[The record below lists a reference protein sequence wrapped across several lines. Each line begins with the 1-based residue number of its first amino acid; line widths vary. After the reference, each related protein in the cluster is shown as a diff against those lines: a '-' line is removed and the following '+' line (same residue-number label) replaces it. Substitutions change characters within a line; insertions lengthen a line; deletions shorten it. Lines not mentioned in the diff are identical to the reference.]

1 MHTDS
6 AGQTMGEGK
15 QSEDEQLPVVSA
27 APVATTSPDNTASIV
42 SAVPARAK
50 EAPKAQ
56 SIVEL
61 KSESSNRAVSEA
73 AEATE
78 VRTPKPHAGAA
89 LGGGADATADGAAR
103 QAIGLAATK
112 SATQHAKQEVPEST
126 ASAEASTRSSGP
138 GPAKQECFH
147 PQQSVEAAVSAAF
160 DAADQ
165 DWKEAAFEDKGTGR
179 ASSLLSLLLSAV
191 LRQLLPWVLPSA
203 LRGASAADVELSLS
217 KKRLTLRGVSLQ
229 PQELTLVTGA
239 PLQLLHCSIGLI
251 QLRLRTCG
259 ESAYREFGGPS
270 TCIGKKH
277 LYQHPLST
285 CKAEG
290 GPPSAKGEAPSKATA
305 TEAKATS
312 KEGAS
317 SFVLAVRDVIVVL
330 APMSPA
336 EWERRQLLEL
346 ALRQRSSLL
355 DSTDSDLQQQQQMQ
369 QQQQRWG
376 LSFGASALISSW
388 IDRNIEWASLEL
400 SNFHLRLE
408 CVIPPYDSRITSRSS
423 ALALGVVL
431 QELHLRTIPPEL
443 SMQDPTELPGGE
455 RQQQQQFDDNTKA
468 WAAAPPCTT
477 KNMSQGCSSSATQAG
492 MCSRFD
498 IKGLAMYVH
507 DELLLLGP
515 HTRSEA
521 ETVQQLR
528 AIAAEQKNPGIDIF
542 TKCSGSN
549 GGGGGTHI
557 GMACTDN
564 GNSGVEL
571 LAASSAVASQVRPGT
586 ISTAYSA
593 SVECGCVEATFCPAA
608 AHGLRWLAVSF
619 EEHRKAVETAEAVLS
634 LVRPFVPS
642 CTVRGNSGIWWR
654 FAIRAVRRLL
664 RSSRSNSRR
673 NDTASLEGPFS
684 VEETLKMRLIAEKS
698 ATYRLLRL
706 LQLQGKASQQQEEQL
721 LVLRD
726 SIPLHQLLHAHGAA
740 RQDFIQ
746 QQAAAAAAATKGWT
760 TWLPVWRRTPPQGV
774 TAAMA
779 TAGTV
784 SQSGCEG
791 SSRPPLPP
799 LALQKVLDQRRSLR
813 QSQRQ
818 VEEQESSPLDTNSFA
833 DLDDFYDACS
843 QPATARFDKGVSG
856 GLPSSLAEDPAATLL
871 LEDAKKI
878 LQAKGTRETEEER
891 QAPSLT
897 SPTSGDGRS
906 SALETELPQRTEGT
920 AAALARAS
928 EALTAMDDQKSGC
941 NESVESAQGYNEEE
955 DASFEECLDPETSRM
970 LSMTKEEQEYAPNV
984 ASGTAAP
991 VRSAY
996 TLSVSVMLRYAAVAC
1011 CMDKKRGLEAEVE
1024 LPQQEQLRRLQEPAV
1039 PHPAEQ
1045 RLHSGILLC
1054 SVSLLSV
1061 SGIVGTEGIEG
1072 SALVGHLGFSHRPEG
1087 LQPEQQLVYK
1097 DPRAGAEPLLRV
1109 CISRSPDYTEREGS
1123 VKELVENSESNSNI
1137 LSLTVRR
1144 VICFLSPDA
1153 LKDASALGKA
1163 FGTASAA
1170 AASAAAE
1177 ASQKCTLLHLRGS
1190 TCQGEQ
1196 DRIDPEGG
1204 VCGLTEPKRRMN
1216 LHQRLLILS
1225 PKRQQQLRDTATL
1238 RYSVSVEAP
1247 TLIAPASD
1255 GRAVLCHLGELRI
1268 CSARYTKGKLSNSS
1282 SATGRVASP
1291 GLKFADSIVE
1301 EQYYHT
1307 FKESLVGLHAAR
1319 AGVRPTSGTVPSDG
1333 AAVHTERVRHISL
1346 RTFHGVL
1353 LRDSHILIHPN
1364 HQQLKGELES
1374 LQPVDHWGF
1383 IYTNDD
1389 LSKLTERKENLNTSS
1404 DCRAESGYQHQLPE
1418 ALLGHQGP
1426 RADSGFDCSATDYT
1440 KLPSAWNVS
1449 GKTQPVLF
1457 PSELV
1462 ATIEIEHSEVCHP
1475 AELWLPL
1482 RLPVRSEDRHL
1493 HLPAT
1498 VLPNASAGSKCSQVK
1513 ETADEQTA
1521 LTGSDVFT
1529 HPEKTIDRTQG
1540 SSRSLASPKNS
1551 SAILCHRPVNPH
1563 NNYQGGS
1570 GSLGVNNSIPMYVSA
1585 TLAWEKMAVYLHSLD
1600 RTSVGDI
1607 TGKAWPLEGSEHT
1620 DREIDALQLQAT
1632 GICVYINSNECRSVG
1647 QLDMQQLLLE
1657 QPCLPKDSLN
1667 RYILCLPSPGT
1678 FSEAETAGAASE
1690 SECLGKPSIG
1700 LEFCS
1705 SHHSIEAA
1713 EVASVS
1719 ASVRLL
1725 KHMTLN
1731 FRPTPLT
1738 WLLNFVKDPAM
1749 HTDATDNDSAGSSGG
1764 SNIKSTTSSLTEFH
1778 ETRTESTAQPHEFD
1792 LDTVA
1797 PITACSSVR
1806 SSPQAS
1812 APTRA
1817 VAVDHGAAA
1826 RAFTD
1831 PLLRDLKLELQ
1842 SVDFLWTTRGTDLQL
1857 ATATL
1862 SAALVRLRLNRFS
1875 TKFAANVK
1883 DFSLNFVVPAYSKAT
1898 APLSSN
1904 QRTKRT
1910 PCSGDQLLQTVF
1922 EPPVEDSKRRTAHLE
1937 ALHRRP
1943 VLMTTEIIG
1952 LVPGN
1957 SCAISSSLE
1966 SVHPLSPRFSG
1977 LTSSLKVEVGTC
1989 RVVYI
1994 HPKFWRL
2001 FDWMIDDFVGT
2012 LTFSSHPSPT
2022 PREEDNAGKSGR
2034 CNGSRTLEETPL
2046 RPIQRSPSLED
2057 LAINSARVLQ
2067 SSRREEV
2074 VSSAAEGETD
2084 GGSTDEDMKNI
2095 GEDKKL
2101 WSVPNEGLRRIF
2113 LLADAGRKILGLP
2126 ELLLQTQPSGTCKN
2140 NLEGLVLPKAVPFSS
2155 FHYEVRITSPR
2166 LLLPASCIPSCRG
2179 VVCWPPLTCSRDKDA
2194 SGDSKF
2200 SNHGCSRE
2208 TCRTCGVVGKSQ
2220 AAGGANEREIE
2231 CFLDNFTVSN
2241 SWSLSHR
2248 YGLVEAINVSFKG
2261 LRAFARVD
2269 SHFQVFSGSD
2279 SGIVQTPEQHE
2290 KQGATSTRS
2299 NAVCCCCTHPALSSS
2314 RFLRRN
2320 AARLLCPTT
2329 TTPDSADIQCQLDAS
2344 SSPGRYLLGSVD
2356 LVVHMYR
2363 PALLRPASSWL
2374 RVEVGLLPLR
2384 LDIQTLSLLFDV
2396 IKNNVT
2402 ANDPEVEATRLHS
2415 LSPAAKAVPQNKEV
2429 PGIKFDV
2436 LPAEAP
2442 FAPVS
2447 PRDIQ
2452 QSPNVVPGSQLKASA
2467 VKPRDDSDVCAI
2479 LQELQDHQTLQG
2491 LLEPQLDFIEL
2502 LEEWGHET
2510 FLLELVAHGLHLAVC
2525 EAQLEKQITLL
2536 KARCST
2542 FRRRIGELLR
2552 TQEPLR
2558 RSRET
2563 SMASDC
2569 SSSNKLT
2576 SRVSK
2581 CPAQQAQQNPFLLF
2595 HATRLRVQLRSLRL
2609 QRMEAEQVGLLLPA
2623 VVVANDWVPL
2633 SSKNEEVQTT
2643 QVVYTQTRI
2652 IPPVTGTFIGM
2663 RVGSSTLFCPE
2674 FASPFCVVF
2683 TDSSC
2688 PLGLLQQQLE
2698 PLVNS
2703 TRHAEADAIAAAVAA
2718 ARGDYSL
2725 ATLVNPEQQSARRV
2739 SDEHD
2744 LQHTHQ
2750 EEHPLVTAFT
2760 VPWVDP
2766 LQLRDLKEDLT
2777 SEESG
2782 LVSPAVAHSATT
2794 ALLGDTVLGTP
2805 RKLDTSAR
2813 SSDFKRAA
2821 SGEPVGL
2828 PEISRDYTVIFDSA
2842 DSCSR
2847 VQQHP
2852 AQGKLPSVL
2861 PAVALS
2867 PHPEELKVFYKSAS
2881 AIPVIPLS
2889 ESSLLTIREQQNM
2902 PSEAKLQILQRLSHQ
2917 RKHQRRQQRVSVS
2930 SWRPRCVLS
2939 LPLLTRIG
2947 AFFSH
2952 KEVQPSG
2959 MPSQTPSRSREA
2971 VYEDIAYS
2979 NSFTAVE
2986 DPRKI
2991 NQSVKAATDHPFPAA
3006 PVADQEAAGG
3016 SCLPLLGQE
3025 ISCKTAGVNQWHSM
3039 HSSSSDNRDSS
3050 RRTRLSR
3057 STDDITLRSSADPYA
3072 LGIAVPQAFSIDED
3086 LTCFGSKA
3094 LAVCRSSF
3102 DSAKRFAAEL
3112 RSRGR
3117 RMPLGKLQPRHAATD
3132 EEGWSSSDDSWERSS
3147 EGNRHYTNCQQLS
3160 SDSTSGLSTGP
3171 QKLECPP
3178 LQLSS
3183 LNAALH
3189 LSEASVLVPVDS
3201 RISSTSS
3208 VLLRGSVDLSR
3219 RADGVH
3225 DPMDPSE
3232 TSEDAEIACTL
3243 YRQLRGCDSSGS
3255 GGTSWGCNID
3265 SVLFTAPDN
3274 TGHPL
3279 QEQNSRGRD
3288 RINYLGRLEDRFS
3301 PGLRAVDFLLQH
3313 AAVTCL
3319 RNSSP
3324 LQQLDAS
3331 TADLHR
3337 RRKLLERRY
3346 IRSLRRSGTRG
3357 GGGNSTAPLG
3367 ATQGANFADEG
3378 LPHFLPNELRS
3389 SAALGQVA
3397 FFKSCEDPSTGQQA
3411 IPAAVSA
3418 SASERSWGSFGM
3430 PQADKEPN
3438 ISVEAPSFTSAV
3450 DEPGSIAEDSQ
3461 NSVRAI
3467 CSDLWA
3473 QLTCF
3478 VLPPADPCGW
3488 KAKILNDAAMGVSQG
3503 VASDSRSC
3511 ADAQGSCCRCLIRD
3525 KNFSRAGAR
3534 RTPPGQRCNCCC
3546 HHPQEYTAVHV
3557 GPCELEVSYQ
3567 DCLLICRCAAEQ
3579 TRQLEEQQQLQQMH
3593 ERVLQR
3599 LLRRC
3604 TMLQRELLLRQRR
3617 WQQPSA
3623 GEWENQQ
3630 PCSVQKTSFGDRTPR
3645 STAEMEQLRLSL
3657 PRVKERTLTP
3667 NKYAVRAPKG
3677 LQPYPPQRHLFA
3689 GLPLVRVT
3697 LLNDHLDC
3705 LQAPLLQ
3712 LLLTDCRLTRA
3723 FYVLPPPHAALRQ
3736 QEKQQRCAVS
3746 IFESSLRLWALNPLA
3761 VAFEPVVESLPLS
3774 LVVRE
3779 APYSLMH
3786 WAYSTRCDDASSS
3799 LTLDWQGNSTR
3810 LQKNRPSCPQQHQ
3823 HRHDPRFSRIVV
3835 PSKTKPPSS
3844 ESINNSSRQS
3854 SKDEASS
3861 SSVAPVLFRFSKT
3874 AADQETYAFE
3884 HQQEHSAR
3892 RDVPSLEHLSVK
3904 LLRQHQSPGKT
3915 ESSSGSIQQQRTLLS
3930 PPQGLRAKKMDRIG
3944 DDTAT
3949 QVTEAVAHGEQY
3961 MGISLSCP
3969 EGSAIEANLSP
3980 LLLQSV
3986 LGSLYKW
3993 HCDFAQHMQQQ
4004 QAPASQ
4010 DCQENTAAASH
4021 GQKNEPTPQQNQSAA
4036 EHDDEHEAGPAFLSE
4051 QRQTLVNDR
4060 RGAPLRKPP
4069 SSSTEALL
4077 AAFTLRGSCMEK
4089 RHISDDNGH
4098 LDTETL
4104 YKSGLASESDGKGRK
4119 RELRPLEEA
4128 ARPKRGRLFIPY
4140 QIVNQTGLQLGVL
4153 LLPPSKPILTLDS
4166 KGFPPGD
4173 SGQAVSA
4180 STCGLPSNLRVC
4192 QRHNKTKRIG
4202 EEYSSS
4208 EGSSTSEA
4216 EIQRDLAASSIFWD
4230 FGPALQR
4237 LPCGSTVEPGVDGPE
4252 GSSKMTVSCP
4262 PSPAR
4267 SKDFDPAT
4275 HPLHSLGRP
4284 EQWDWL
4290 RPLEERALTQMRLS
4304 TGAVATV
4311 HVALQLADQVP
4322 GTYDPQYSMCDTAA
4336 DEQMRQGGSG
4346 RLIEGA
4352 VGHCRR
4358 WRLRMP
4364 VPLDRVGV
4372 YIQPLTDTKTVPSTG
4387 STTASLGVHKDV
4399 APFVVCR
4406 LIADGGTK
4414 QLLVQ
4419 SQVVLRNSCSLPL
4432 EVMLLHPQEA
4442 PSLGPQENKP
4452 RHTEVGNDSQLRLL
4466 LLKPGETTA
4475 VPVDLC
4481 FTGRLRVRPI
4491 QAGLTYSWSRD
4502 LSLGM
4507 LWQVV
4512 NEAQQHGVS
4521 GTGKDAFKRSLP
4533 KLDLLRCCP
4542 LQSNTGN
4549 CNKCEEIC
4557 SPATAEQGLARELV
4571 QENLDKQRQCDYH
4584 MAVLYGIERLLHSS
4598 ISCLQLKVSF
4608 EAPLRL
4614 ASNIPFPVRYRVHC
4628 PLVLKAGQDPPDDS
4642 EGSLQ
4647 LNNCQYVHSF
4657 PLAGVAFLSLSLAED
4672 RWSSRIQIHP
4682 RPLQR
4687 LRPPAAAPTAAADG
4701 ASGSLSTA
4709 TGRRHS
4715 SADLVKLD
4723 ESKCRNGGAAEEMPG
4738 GETIVEVEC
4747 SDTSYRV
4754 SKLWIIFCETEGGIP
4769 CLLLH
4774 APVWMV
4780 SYVPWSL
4787 QKQMQQQRQHQRHD
4801 EGRLRS
4807 PKGHTK
4813 RLSAVEYSALHRDS
4827 LTEAGWAMQAVSAA
4841 AAAVDLNR
4849 SLESRKPVPVP
4860 KFGISTLDGLANHF
4874 DGEIRLL
4881 DFNLL
4886 ATIVCC
4892 SLQTSSIRVEAEGLG
4907 CSSFLDIWGDFPK
4920 NLQVSSRF
4928 STAHDTLMS
4937 PRQAMQIP
4945 GGLSANFP
4953 SSSSKEACA
4962 GQSATDASYKGS
4974 QVSGNSKKGFLHGS
4988 VGGNPSLDLVA
4999 TRMEA
5004 GIPLLRPVL
5013 LLTLAPM
5020 YTVTNHCSFPVR
5032 VRQARAGLYCS
5043 YEGATSKA
5051 VDFTLELEPQQTQ
5064 PLVWQ
5069 FAEGSRAIQAQ
5080 GLMPTLCWLQHG
5092 CSRVFLDPRTD
5103 GAPETVWSAWSGY
5116 SPLCFPREEW
5126 CLRLPFAPVEFPLD
5140 VHKMHEDCSCSTIR
5154 GKASPVSYEDPA
5166 KFMGSRLQPHELQ
5179 PLSSISAAEP
5189 YRQLSVLLR
5198 RGVSVESSTKSI
5210 HNHRRIPDQLDA
5222 RLYASS
5228 GCSLR
5233 LETEEG
5239 PANSISLIIKEE
5251 DFKLRDAIS
5260 ISNDTPLPLLVRQC
5274 CHKSTPENDTCGAA
5288 SSGSSS
5294 VVEKFAL
5301 PEAATLGVDSVT
5313 TAVVELWGAAIQGN
5327 STQQNFNRH
5336 DTDNSGQHVKSDLGN
5351 HGEQSD
5357 RSMHLLNMLLEAQ
5370 QRAEQERTH
5379 HQKGVAL
5386 SHSPTSVYISPA
5398 PQKEAIQLQ
5407 LNRLSRLA
5415 EAIVAENA
5423 AEHDKK
5429 QAECMGSGPSNA
5441 GSCSRCTWCRFES
5454 AVAKELRR
5462 IEASNGTP
5470 SGDADSG
5477 PSMLWPLPQLVL
5489 PGETVLF
5496 AWDDYRNLPCIEL
5509 SYFSRLQQSLMED
5522 SSPTAKLA
5530 SSSHSASV
5538 SSTVDLH
5545 YLDQPFVACIPLHSN
5560 ARGVIPLSP
5569 LPSSCWFLFRVVHSA
5584 GRLRLQIAPAGEVLG
5599 VGVSHPPG
5607 GDIARQREGTIS
5619 KHVSPPHSSREVPP
5633 PAAGTASG
5641 GRISSWAEDDT
5652 EQVHVSSEDVDIDS
5666 LLTLPRYFLLSVVHK
5681 ELAMDCSSG
5690 CSSGMHGHVRPWAFA
5705 SMCPFAA
5712 AVVGSYAPDRKS
5724 ASVAPATV
5732 HSGSGQSE
5740 SADSILPL
5748 RPIPEPPKFE
5758 LRMKIPLLQL
5768 SVLSQA
5774 AITDPLSRQIDS
5786 MHSQAYYPVLL
5797 QRAPSMPSEAPAV
5810 TSSSLQVPLASE
5822 SSDNQ
5827 VQGSGGRRAVSQHAI
5842 SPEQGNSQGAL
5853 VDFMMQQR
5861 QPHNSTDEGDVVL
5874 VDKCILSLKPISIKT
5889 DLNSFYVASEALNCW
5904 RSAFAAA
5911 TASVNLLDYA
5921 GSEGSPMASPTTL
5934 GGEQPKDIPDT
5945 SPTCCES
5952 ACSTDSRS
5960 GPPEAKGMEYHY
5972 SMQSGLEWACKG
5984 SSHWHSPVLF
5994 FVSKPADANLGFAPS
6009 PMFLRPRLVRRSAPA
6024 SKEDRRQQLKH
6035 QRRQLYIF
6043 RVLVIAETCVVLS
6056 FKADTGGNSSALRR
6070 SVVTLS
6076 SLEDARLQINGLHM
6090 TAQSLTEKLKDFQ
6103 QQQQPQF
6110 HCSFPLLL
6118 QLQHCHRRPALSL
6131 RDIARVVG
6139 QFYQQQLFSHLSKV
6153 LVSVDVLGN
6162 PALSFAHLQ
6171 AGVYALARQPLE
6183 AAEAGGDVFE
6193 GMIKGAEDFLKHT
6206 GYGFFGGI
6214 SRMAGVASD
6223 SLGALACDEVYV
6235 HARKQQG
6242 RHKARNVEEGLQ
6254 QGVEALGRAL
6264 AGGFT
6269 GLVEEPVR
6277 GAAEGGLEGL
6287 LRGAGRGIAGFLVKP
6302 LTGVLDLAQKTAEA
6316 IKDASQIEG
6325 YQRPRRR
6332 LPRLLLGASRLL
6344 VAYDA
6349 EAAAAKAI
6357 LTEAEGQNWS
6367 NLPVLYFALD
6377 RSLESLTVLT
6387 ESHMLLFKVHARC
6400 PAELQFLAPLSCILA
6415 AGHCSMQSRSSKN
6428 TKNLKV
6434 SGSLT
6439 RERHVVV
6446 LQILRSGESGVCYQQ
6461 LLYANERLQRHIL
6474 QSLRQLMLQ

>member
-1 MHTDS
+1 
-6 AGQTMGEGK
+6 
-15 QSEDEQLPVVSA
+15 
-27 APVATTSPDNTASIV
+27 
-42 SAVPARAK
+42 
-50 EAPKAQ
+50 
-56 SIVEL
+56 
-61 KSESSNRAVSEA
+61 
-73 AEATE
+73 
-78 VRTPKPHAGAA
+78 
-89 LGGGADATADGAAR
+89 
-103 QAIGLAATK
+103 
-112 SATQHAKQEVPEST
+112 
-126 ASAEASTRSSGP
+126 
-138 GPAKQECFH
+138 
-147 PQQSVEAAVSAAF
+147 
-160 DAADQ
+160 
-165 DWKEAAFEDKGTGR
+165 
-179 ASSLLSLLLSAV
+179 
-191 LRQLLPWVLPSA
+191 
-203 LRGASAADVELSLS
+203 
-217 KKRLTLRGVSLQ
+217 
-229 PQELTLVTGA
+229 
-239 PLQLLHCSIGLI
+239 
-251 QLRLRTCG
+251 
-259 ESAYREFGGPS
+259 
-270 TCIGKKH
+270 
-277 LYQHPLST
+277 
-285 CKAEG
+285 
-290 GPPSAKGEAPSKATA
+290 
-305 TEAKATS
+305 
-312 KEGAS
+312 
-317 SFVLAVRDVIVVL
+317 
-330 APMSPA
+330 
-336 EWERRQLLEL
+336 
-346 ALRQRSSLL
+346 
-355 DSTDSDLQQQQQMQ
+355 
-369 QQQQRWG
+369 
-376 LSFGASALISSW
+376 
-388 IDRNIEWASLEL
+388 
-400 SNFHLRLE
+400 
-408 CVIPPYDSRITSRSS
+408 
-423 ALALGVVL
+423 
-431 QELHLRTIPPEL
+431 
-443 SMQDPTELPGGE
+443 
-455 RQQQQQFDDNTKA
+455 
-468 WAAAPPCTT
+468 
-477 KNMSQGCSSSATQAG
+477 
-492 MCSRFD
+492 
-498 IKGLAMYVH
+498 
-507 DELLLLGP
+507 
-515 HTRSEA
+515 
-521 ETVQQLR
+521 
-528 AIAAEQKNPGIDIF
+528 
-542 TKCSGSN
+542 
-549 GGGGGTHI
+549 
-557 GMACTDN
+557 
-564 GNSGVEL
+564 
-571 LAASSAVASQVRPGT
+571 
-586 ISTAYSA
+586 
-593 SVECGCVEATFCPAA
+593 
-608 AHGLRWLAVSF
+608 
-619 EEHRKAVETAEAVLS
+619 
-634 LVRPFVPS
+634 
-642 CTVRGNSGIWWR
+642 
-654 FAIRAVRRLL
+654 
-664 RSSRSNSRR
+664 
-673 NDTASLEGPFS
+673 
-684 VEETLKMRLIAEKS
+684 
-698 ATYRLLRL
+698 
-706 LQLQGKASQQQEEQL
+706 
-721 LVLRD
+721 
-726 SIPLHQLLHAHGAA
+726 
-740 RQDFIQ
+740 
-746 QQAAAAAAATKGWT
+746 
-760 TWLPVWRRTPPQGV
+760 
-774 TAAMA
+774 
-779 TAGTV
+779 
-784 SQSGCEG
+784 
-791 SSRPPLPP
+791 
-799 LALQKVLDQRRSLR
+799 
-813 QSQRQ
+813 
-818 VEEQESSPLDTNSFA
+818 
-833 DLDDFYDACS
+833 
-843 QPATARFDKGVSG
+843 
-856 GLPSSLAEDPAATLL
+856 
-871 LEDAKKI
+871 
-878 LQAKGTRETEEER
+878 
-891 QAPSLT
+891 
-897 SPTSGDGRS
+897 
-906 SALETELPQRTEGT
+906 
-920 AAALARAS
+920 
-928 EALTAMDDQKSGC
+928 
-941 NESVESAQGYNEEE
+941 
-955 DASFEECLDPETSRM
+955 
-970 LSMTKEEQEYAPNV
+970 
-984 ASGTAAP
+984 
-991 VRSAY
+991 
-996 TLSVSVMLRYAAVAC
+996 
-1011 CMDKKRGLEAEVE
+1011 
-1024 LPQQEQLRRLQEPAV
+1024 
-1039 PHPAEQ
+1039 
-1045 RLHSGILLC
+1045 
-1054 SVSLLSV
+1054 
-1061 SGIVGTEGIEG
+1061 
-1072 SALVGHLGFSHRPEG
+1072 
-1087 LQPEQQLVYK
+1087 
-1097 DPRAGAEPLLRV
+1097 
-1109 CISRSPDYTEREGS
+1109 
-1123 VKELVENSESNSNI
+1123 
-1137 LSLTVRR
+1137 
-1144 VICFLSPDA
+1144 
-1153 LKDASALGKA
+1153 
-1163 FGTASAA
+1163 
-1170 AASAAAE
+1170 
-1177 ASQKCTLLHLRGS
+1177 
-1190 TCQGEQ
+1190 
-1196 DRIDPEGG
+1196 
-1204 VCGLTEPKRRMN
+1204 
-1216 LHQRLLILS
+1216 
-1225 PKRQQQLRDTATL
+1225 
-1238 RYSVSVEAP
+1238 
-1247 TLIAPASD
+1247 
-1255 GRAVLCHLGELRI
+1255 
-1268 CSARYTKGKLSNSS
+1268 
-1282 SATGRVASP
+1282 
-1291 GLKFADSIVE
+1291 
-1301 EQYYHT
+1301 
-1307 FKESLVGLHAAR
+1307 
-1319 AGVRPTSGTVPSDG
+1319 
-1333 AAVHTERVRHISL
+1333 
-1346 RTFHGVL
+1346 
-1353 LRDSHILIHPN
+1353 
-1364 HQQLKGELES
+1364 
-1374 LQPVDHWGF
+1374 
-1383 IYTNDD
+1383 
-1389 LSKLTERKENLNTSS
+1389 
-1404 DCRAESGYQHQLPE
+1404 
-1418 ALLGHQGP
+1418 
-1426 RADSGFDCSATDYT
+1426 
-1440 KLPSAWNVS
+1440 
-1449 GKTQPVLF
+1449 
-1457 PSELV
+1457 
-1462 ATIEIEHSEVCHP
+1462 
-1475 AELWLPL
+1475 
-1482 RLPVRSEDRHL
+1482 
-1493 HLPAT
+1493 
-1498 VLPNASAGSKCSQVK
+1498 
-1513 ETADEQTA
+1513 
-1521 LTGSDVFT
+1521 
-1529 HPEKTIDRTQG
+1529 
-1540 SSRSLASPKNS
+1540 
-1551 SAILCHRPVNPH
+1551 
-1563 NNYQGGS
+1563 
-1570 GSLGVNNSIPMYVSA
+1570 
-1585 TLAWEKMAVYLHSLD
+1585 MAVYLHSLD

-3006 PVADQEAAGG
+3006 PVADQEAA
-3016 SCLPLLGQE
+3016 
-3025 ISCKTAGVNQWHSM
+3025 
-3039 HSSSSDNRDSS
+3039 
-3050 RRTRLSR
+3050 
-3057 STDDITLRSSADPYA
+3057 
-3072 LGIAVPQAFSIDED
+3072 AVPQAFSIDED

-3986 LGSLYKW
+3986 LGSRL
-3993 HCDFAQHMQQQ
+3993 
-4004 QAPASQ
+4004 SRL
-4010 DCQENTAAASH
+4010 TS
-4021 GQKNEPTPQQNQSAA
+4021 QSAA

-4104 YKSGLASESDGKGRK
+4104 YKSGLAM
-4119 RELRPLEEA
+4119 
-4128 ARPKRGRLFIPY
+4128 
-4140 QIVNQTGLQLGVL
+4140 
-4153 LLPPSKPILTLDS
+4153 
-4166 KGFPPGD
+4166 
-4173 SGQAVSA
+4173 
-4180 STCGLPSNLRVC
+4180 
-4192 QRHNKTKRIG
+4192 
-4202 EEYSSS
+4202 
-4208 EGSSTSEA
+4208 
-4216 EIQRDLAASSIFWD
+4216 
-4230 FGPALQR
+4230 
-4237 LPCGSTVEPGVDGPE
+4237 EPGVDGPE

-4475 VPVDLC
+4475 VPVDR
-4481 FTGRLRVRPI
+4481 RLRVRPI

-4780 SYVPWSL
+4780 SYVPC
-4787 QKQMQQQRQHQRHD
+4787 
-4801 EGRLRS
+4801 
-4807 PKGHTK
+4807 
-4813 RLSAVEYSALHRDS
+4813 ALHRDS

-4881 DFNLL
+4881 DFN
-4886 ATIVCC
+4886 
-4892 SLQTSSIRVEAEGLG
+4892 TSSIRVEAEGLG

-5545 YLDQPFVACIPLHSN
+5545 YLDQP
-5560 ARGVIPLSP
+5560 
-5569 LPSSCWFLFRVVHSA
+5569 
-5584 GRLRLQIAPAGEVLG
+5584 LRLQIAPAGEVLG

-5774 AITDPLSRQIDS
+5774 AITDPLSRQTFRLPEELLLVTFEGLSASYLRSPSHSAIDS